1 MDFCISDTVVFGIEW
16 NINGRKI
23 DGFFWYIGRY
33 LLQNTSS
40 TSSRKRK
47 GKKKDICVCCDYN
60 EVNLLL

>member
-1 MDFCISDTVVFGIEW
+1 MDFRISDTVVFGNEW

-23 DGFFWYIGRY
+23 DGFFGYIGCY

-47 GKKKDICVCCDYN
+47 GNKK
-60 EVNLLL
+60 